1 MPEKVRNIE
10 FDALC
15 YRPKSLGP
23 VSESVREFFGR
34 IFRTF
39 RSFESEAELMEA
51 LERDEGTAL
60 LIIDG
65 HACGD
70 DTPLRE
76 SLGRIM
82 ARPVPPPL
90 LWLYDRGKE
99 AELGALVALG
109 VHDALPVPWSREAV
123 RIHLKSLIGIL
134 QVQRREKRLQKE
146 LLSCR
151 SRDPQTGEECSELR
165 KRCEN
170 LEGFFLRE
178 SGELK
183 ELSDGLT
190 SLSTLMLQTELSE
203 KQKKYMGNLH
213 KLVAHFSRL
222 ARDLKSH
229 TEMLFRGSGTQ
240 ESQLRNFNIN
250 TLFDLLADYSE
261 RKIGG
266 QELELVFD
274 VDNTVPAQLYGDPI
288 LLGQVL
294 QNLLGVMIDLDGE
307 GDIVLRAALSPVPG
321 REKEKILHLELL
333 DKARGQLVDDA
344 SFREHLAANGEVRQA
359 KRWIEAMGGRF
370 DAPKEGE
377 GTLLRFS
384 VPVRQEER
392 RSYRLPSSDWMNKR
406 ILILAGNPSVAEA
419 LKRMLGYFHFPLTVA
434 RNGEEAVEQLDRQ
447 SFDVVFVDP
456 DDFSER
462 EFIQN
467 IIAKK
472 HDAKLVTLSEDP
484 VRDEKA
490 LGDLVLYIDAFL
502 GKPFTQE
509 KIFDVILDLFARDR
523 LEGTQESLSIL
534 KENLALLVG
543 KKKILYIGE
552 RDTDWL
558 MLKGMVED
566 TEIELTQ
573 TEDLQQLS
581 MYLISA
587 DMVLVSGHLSDT
599 QWKAVLENCQKHCT
613 DKDIV
618 ILLGE
623 SETVRKKEAREN
635 GIRHL
640 IPTPIDPEYFYRL
653 LLDIFLS

>member
-34 IFRTF
+34 VFRTF
-39 RSFESEAELMEA
+39 RTLESEAELMEA
-51 LERDEGTAL
+51 LEREEGRVL
-60 LIIDG
+60 LIVDG
-65 HACGD
+65 HACRD
-70 DTPLRE
+70 ETPLRQ

-82 ARPVPPPL
+82 ARPTPPPL
-90 LWLYDRGKE
+90 LWLYDRGRE

-109 VHDALPVPWSREAV
+109 VHYALPVPWSREAV

-134 QVQRREKRLQKE
+134 QVQQREKRLQKE

-151 SRDPQTGEECSELR
+151 SRDPHAGEECSELR

-190 SLSTLMLQTELSE
+190 TLSTLMLQTELSE

-222 ARDLKSH
+222 ARELKSH
-229 TEMLFRGSGTQ
+229 TEMLFRGSGNH
-240 ESQLRNFNIN
+240 ESQLRSFDIN

-274 VDNTVPAQLYGDPI
+274 VDNSVPAQLYGDPI

-294 QNLLGVMIDLDGE
+294 QNLMGVMIDLDGE

-333 DKARGQLVDDA
+333 DKARGQLVDGA
-344 SFREHLAANGEVRQA
+344 SFREHLAAHGEIRQA
-359 KRWIEAMGGRF
+359 KRWIEAMGGHF
-370 DAPKEGE
+370 ETPKEGE

-406 ILILAGNPSVAEA
+406 ILIVAGNPSVAEA
-419 LKRMLGYFHFPLTVA
+419 LKGMLGYFHFPVTVA
-434 RNGEEAVEQLDRQ
+434 RNGKEAVEQLSHR
-447 SFDVVFVDP
+447 SFDIVFADP
-456 DDFSER
+456 EEFSER

-484 VRDEKA
+484 ARDEKA

-509 KIFDVILDLFARDR
+509 KIFDVILDVFARDR
-523 LEGTQESLSIL
+523 LEGTQESLNIL
-534 KENLALLVG
+534 KENLTLLVG
-543 KKKILYIGE
+543 KKKVLFIGE
-552 RDTDWL
+552 RDTDWM
-558 MLKGMVED
+558 MLKGMMEN

-573 TEDLQQLS
+573 TEDLERLPI
-581 MYLISA
+581 YLLSA
-587 DMVLVSGHLSDT
+587 DLIMVSGRLPDDA
-599 QWKAVLENCQKHCT
+599 WKRVLEICRQNCT
-613 DKDIV
+613 DKTV
-618 ILLGE
+618 MALLE
-623 SETVRKKEAREN
+623 PSERERRQEAREA
-635 GIRHL
+635 GIPHL
-640 IPTPIDPEYFYRL
+640 VPTPIDPEYLYRL
-653 LLDIFLS
+653 LLETLIG